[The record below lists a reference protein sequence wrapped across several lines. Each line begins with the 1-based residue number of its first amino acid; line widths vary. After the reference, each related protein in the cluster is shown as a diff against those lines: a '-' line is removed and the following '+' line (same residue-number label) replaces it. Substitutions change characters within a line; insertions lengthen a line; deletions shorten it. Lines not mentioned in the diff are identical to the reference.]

1 MLVMNLPRKV
11 LIPETTIFSTI
22 AEEGVLLD
30 IDAGTYYS
38 LSTTASFLW
47 TQWMKDGSVEQAI
60 DQLVDAFAV
69 DRATA
74 KSDVREL
81 VEDLLAKRL
90 LIAGEAE

>member
-1 MLVMNLPRKV
+1 
-11 LIPETTIFSTI
+11 
-22 AEEGVLLD
+22 
-30 IDAGTYYS
+30 
-38 LSTTASFLW
+38 
-47 TQWMKDGSVEQAI
+47 MKDGSVEQAI